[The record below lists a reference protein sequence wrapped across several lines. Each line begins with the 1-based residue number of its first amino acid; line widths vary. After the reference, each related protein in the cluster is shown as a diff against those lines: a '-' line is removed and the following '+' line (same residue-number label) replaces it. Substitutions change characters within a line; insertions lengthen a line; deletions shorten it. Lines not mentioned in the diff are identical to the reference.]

1 MRSQQTLNEGEFE
14 KLFREFF
21 PYLCAFARKYVPDE
35 SDCKDIVHNVFLNLW
50 QKREGLDLSES
61 LKGYLF
67 KSVYNRC
74 LNHLRDQKKIL
85 HKDLEF
91 EPDALANYAE
101 SNDYLE
107 ESELE
112 MRIKNAVDN
121 LPEKCR
127 KIFIL
132 NRFEEKKYSE
142 IAEIHGVSVKAIEAQ
157 MSKALKLLREQL
169 IDYLIVLIILFQ
181 IYVGQGGFHVC

>member
-1 MRSQQTLNEGEFE
+1 MGNQRVLTEAEFE
-14 KLFREFF
+14 KLFREFYPF
-21 PYLCAFARKYVPDE
+21 LCAFARKYVADE

-50 QKREGLDLSES
+50 QKRKTLDLSES
-61 LKGYLF
+61 LKSYLF

-74 LNHLRDQKKIL
+74 LNHIRDQKKIL
-85 HKDLEF
+85 HKDLEY
-91 EPDALANYAE
+91 EPQALTKYAE

-107 ESELE
+107 ENELVI
-112 MRIKNAVDN
+112 RIKEAIDN

-142 IAEIHGVSVKAIEAQ
+142 IAKIEGVSVKAIEAQ
-157 MSKALKLLREQL
+157 MSKALRILREQL
-169 IDYLIVLIILFQ
+169 IDYLVLLFILFQ
-181 IYVGQGGFHVC
+181 IYLG

>member
-1 MRSQQTLNEGEFE
+1 MANQQTFNEKEFE
-14 KLFREFF
+14 KLFREFYPF
-21 PYLCAFARKYVPDE
+21 LCAFARKYVADD

-50 QKREGLDLSES
+50 QKREALDHSDS
-61 LKGYLF
+61 LKSYLF

-85 HKDLEF
+85 HKDLEY
-91 EPDALANYAE
+91 EHEALSNYAE

-112 MRIKNAVDN
+112 MRIKKAVDS

-127 KIFIL
+127 EIFIL
-132 NRFEEKKYSE
+132 NRFKEKKYSE
-142 IAEIHGVSVKAIEAQ
+142 IAEIQGVSVKAIEAQ

-169 IDYLIVLIILFQ
+169 IDYLVVLIILLQ
-181 IYVGQGGFHVC
+181 IYLG